1 MSLHI
6 ERGSKHMEELLAMA
20 TNLKVP
26 VENKVG
32 DNAILRV
39 VEAYCMGGRGGGAI
53 RKYGVNRRNIP

>member
-53 RKYGVNRRNIP
+53 RKYG